1 MRPILILFN
10 ARLYSLQVLF
20 LWQNGNT
27 FERSFQSRNF
37 IFRGMWERNRS
48 RCCEARVRDM
58 PRSDIQNGISC
69 RPGKLFY
76 LRAAQGRPSL
86 THIYIYIR
94 IQEACG
100 RPPRLSE
107 DISKE
112 TRRRTPFY
120 GALSFNNLYAPSARD
135 SISRVTHTEEHRVY
149 VCVWGWGPSV
159 SDYKSFFDA
168 TC

>member
-1 MRPILILFN
+1 MLRGAGARHAPVRHPEWDFMSPGQVILP
-10 ARLYSLQVLF
+10 ARSA
-20 LWQNGNT
+20 
-27 FERSFQSRNF
+27 RSS
-37 IFRGMWERNRS
+37 IID
-48 RCCEARVRDM
+48 A
-58 PRSDIQNGISC
+58 
-69 RPGKLFY
+69 Y
-76 LRAAQGRPSL
+76 
-86 THIYIYIR
+86 IYIYIR